1 MLQQVTPNWLFMQSD
16 DGSLLLYH
24 RVVRGPQTETK
35 LVQQWPVPSE
45 AGVTST
51 VSSGGHAE
59 FCTEQVHA
67 CRSNLPDYA
76 FDEEMRGCDG
86 SRHVQLEFDVNYR
99 HQDDLEVLPDEPATM
114 HIDMKESELA
124 SMDIVPAM
132 VYFCDRDG
140 NPLSHNI

>member
-51 VSSGGHAE
+51 VSSAG
-59 FCTEQVHA
+59 
-67 CRSNLPDYA
+67 NLPDYA

-99 HQDDLEVLPDEPATM
+99 HQDDLEVLPDAPVTM

>member
-51 VSSGGHAE
+51 VSSGG
-59 FCTEQVHA
+59 
-67 CRSNLPDYA
+67 NLPHYA

-86 SRHVQLEFDVNYR
+86 SRHVQLEFDINHR
-99 HQDDLEVLPDEPATM
+99 HQDDLEVLPDEPVTM
-114 HIDMKESELA
+114 HVDMKESELA

-140 NPLSHNI
+140 NTLSHNI

>member
-51 VSSGGHAE
+51 VSSGG
-59 FCTEQVHA
+59 
-67 CRSNLPDYA
+67 NLPDYA